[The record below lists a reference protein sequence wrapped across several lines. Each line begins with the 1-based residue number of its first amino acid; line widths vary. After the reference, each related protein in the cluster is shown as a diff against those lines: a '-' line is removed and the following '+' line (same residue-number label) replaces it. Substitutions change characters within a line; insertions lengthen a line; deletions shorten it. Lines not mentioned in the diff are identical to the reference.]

1 MPAKFTQKN
10 FSVYCCLMTI
20 SPLRS
25 YFSFLF
31 FLLFVSHL
39 WTGDSFGFYVFVRN
53 PPFKYCLNICYK
65 IIVNLYQEVVF
76 VKYLNIGIEILNGT
90 FYTRIVEFLFRP
102 KPECQRY
109 IRCRSCKYFNEQVF
123 KADLMPHSHQLNRF
137 N

>member
-1 MPAKFTQKN
+1 MK
-10 FSVYCCLMTI
+10 
-20 SPLRS
+20 
-25 YFSFLF
+25 YF
-31 FLLFVSHL
+31 
-39 WTGDSFGFYVFVRN
+39 
-53 PPFKYCLNICYK
+53 
-65 IIVNLYQEVVF
+65 F

-109 IRCRSCKYFNEQVF
+109 IRCRSCKYFNEKAF